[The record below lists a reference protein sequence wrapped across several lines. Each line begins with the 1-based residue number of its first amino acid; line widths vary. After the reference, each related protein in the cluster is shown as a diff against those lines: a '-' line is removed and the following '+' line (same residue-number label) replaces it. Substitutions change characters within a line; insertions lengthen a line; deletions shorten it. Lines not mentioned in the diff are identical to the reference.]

1 MNKTY
6 KIIGGAVVA
15 VLLVIGGWFAH
26 GNHTSVLVGGAAGQ
40 GEPAGFDNVSLTG
53 GLKVGVAVGDVSVPS
68 YGIGSSYTTSIDV
81 NGGYELLNA
90 TGTAYQLAASDMIH
104 TVIGFIATTSTT
116 VTLPA
121 TSTLTAFLPNVG
133 DSMQMFFV
141 NASSTGG
148 TITLAGNTGVTLQ
161 VATSSKAIIAS
172 AVSILYFIRTATG
185 SINVLMDINN

>member
-172 AVSILYFIRTATG
+172 AVSVLDFIRTATG
-185 SINVLMDINN
+185 SINVLMDTNN